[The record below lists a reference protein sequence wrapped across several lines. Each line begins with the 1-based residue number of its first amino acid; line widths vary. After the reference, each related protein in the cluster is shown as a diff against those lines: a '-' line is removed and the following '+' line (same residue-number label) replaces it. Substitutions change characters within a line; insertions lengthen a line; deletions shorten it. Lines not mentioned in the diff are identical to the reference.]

1 MLLDHFFTCLKSS
14 LFFAPIILKK
24 IVVFSR
30 GDRFLTYDYFFLA
43 SFPLRNKKTDL
54 IVIVLLALGGYHLLL
69 DG

>member
-14 LFFAPIILKK
+14 LFFAPIILEK
-24 IVVFSR
+24 IIVFSR
-30 GDRFLTYDYFFLA
+30 GDRFLTYDYFLA